1 MLTVGEDETSSLVT
15 AAWYMAIRSLRGVDS
30 TILTSDSTVSANHKQ
45 QSQMSEGG
53 LWIIRWKM
61 IWQPG
66 KRERSAGISTETD
79 ISTFQKEVSYSVA
92 KRKEEVQED
101 FVIICESCVAF
112 STFVPRLHTFKATVS
127 RFFSL
132 SRHLKNK
139 AHVREDWY
147 TTNKETKKYFKLNTN
162 RRF

>member
-92 KRKEEVQED
+92 KRKEEVQEVQDD

-132 SRHLKNK
+132 SRHLNNK
-139 AHVREDWY
+139 AHVKEDLIH
-147 TTNKETKKYFKLNTN
+147 NKQRDKEIFQVKYK
-162 RRF
+162 